1 METQQS
7 PGGSSV
13 DEDDRSVVR
22 SLQDDSAIDSD
33 SEDVGNES
41 YEVCSGDSDDI
52 LTMCVSE
59 EQMILYIFSFHH
71 IDTLNGYIYICTTY
85 VNLSI
90 MSAFQMQTLEILQ
103 KSLTLRITPFSVTQG
118 NWN

>member
-1 METQQS
+1 VETQQS

-41 YEVCSGDSDDI
+41 YEVCSDDSDDI

-59 EQMILYIFSFHH
+59 EQRILYIFSFHH
-71 IDTLNGYIYICTTY
+71 IDTLNGYIYMYYLCEIINY
-85 VNLSI
+85 VSVPNADFGDSPEKFDP
-90 MSAFQMQTLEILQ
+90 SHYTFQRH
-103 KSLTLRITPFSVTQG
+103 SR
-118 NWN
+118 